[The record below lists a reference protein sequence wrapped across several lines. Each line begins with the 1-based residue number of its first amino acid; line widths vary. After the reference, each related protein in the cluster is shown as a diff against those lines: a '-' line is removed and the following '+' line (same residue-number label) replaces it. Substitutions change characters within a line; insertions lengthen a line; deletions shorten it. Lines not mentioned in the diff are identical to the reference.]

1 MKKIFNI
8 AIIAAMVLSLTGCE
22 DFLNRPTIDNYSTG
36 NYYQNDEQCVMGVNY
51 LYNSPWYDFVRG
63 FLAVGDCMAGNYH
76 DDQYGFLQLSP
87 QASGDYAT
95 NMSKS
100 LWSVN
105 GHCSTVIENIV
116 ASQGPSS
123 AVKRQTIGEALVWK
137 AVAYFYLVRVYGEV
151 PIIHKPADMINSG
164 DYNTVYRNTKEN
176 LYDYI
181 LMILETAETLL
192 PKNATPNGR
201 VDYWSARALEA
212 KVYLTMAGVSGQ
224 LNQDYLKKAFE
235 ISKDVIENS
244 GRHLMTDYAAIFYGE
259 NNISEEALISWMW
272 SGKTTEASGWTA
284 QNSFQNDLAFGE
296 MGQMKDNWG
305 AWKGAQV
312 NLQEVFGV
320 TALDN
325 PATRA
330 DIDKDARRKA
340 TYMLPGDVYPQFW
353 RTVGGLDVLK
363 AVFDKDYARFGC
375 PESWGSNTG
384 TFVCVKHCFGDND
397 DHMAMFGYAPARN
410 MTSAIATHILRLG
423 DIYLVNAE
431 AAVLGGGDIAYGC
444 ARLNDVR
451 RRSIKDYKAV
461 NGYTFDDVWVE
472 RRKELAMEGDRWY
485 DYVRVSYYNPEYA
498 LNNPIDGLKIQK
510 RGDYWN
516 KDNTYKAF
524 YESYKGNEN
533 NKAAWV
539 WNLVAEDGSEFHY
552 PTNEERAQPQAYQ
565 TSLSK
570 DVFRMPITADDV
582 IFNGNLASDVEPISE
597 NVREKYTYDFSNL

>member
-8 AIIAAMVLSLTGCE
+8 AIIATVVLSLTGCE

-36 NYYQNDEQCVMGVNY
+36 NYYQNDNQCIMGVNY
-51 LYNSPWYDFVRG
+51 LYNSPWYDFQRG
-63 FLAVGDCMAGNYH
+63 FLAMGDCMAGNYH

-87 QASGDYAT
+87 QAAGDYAT

-116 ASQGPSS
+116 AAQGPSS
-123 AVKRQTIGEALVWK
+123 AIKRQTIGEALVWK
-137 AVAYFYLVRVYGEV
+137 AMAYFYLVRVYGEV
-151 PIIHKPADMINSG
+151 PIIHKPADMINAG

-212 KVYLTMAGVSGQ
+212 KVYLTMAGVSGT
-224 LNQDYLKKAFE
+224 LNQEYLTKAFD
-235 ISKDVIENS
+235 ISKDVIDNS

-296 MGQMKDNWG
+296 MGQSKDNWG

-312 NLQEVFGV
+312 NLQEIFGV

-363 AVFDKDYARFGC
+363 AVFDESYARFGL
-375 PESWGSNTG
+375 PGSWGSNTG
-384 TFVCVKHCFGDND
+384 TFVSVKHCYGDYD
-397 DHMAMFGYAPARN
+397 DHMAMFSYAPARN
-410 MTSAIATHILRLG
+410 MTSAMATHLLRLG
-423 DIYLVNAE
+423 DLYLVNAE
-431 AAVLGGGDIAYGC
+431 AAVLGGGDMGYGL

-451 RRSIKDYKAV
+451 RRSIKDYKDV
-461 NGYTFDDVWVE
+461 GSYTFDDVWVE

-485 DYVRVSYYNPEYA
+485 DFVRVSYYDPEYA

-510 RGDYWN
+510 RGDYVN
-516 KDNTYKAF
+516 KDYTYKTF

-539 WNLVAEDGSEFHY
+539 WDLGEDPFRY
-552 PTNEERAQPQAYQ
+552 PTSEERAQPQAYQ
-565 TSLSK
+565 TSLSAS
-570 DVFRMPITADDV
+570 VFRMPITADDV
-582 IFNGNLASDVEPISE
+582 IFNGNLGTGVDPISE

>member
-1 MKKIFNI
+1 MKKIFNLAVI
-8 AIIAAMVLSLTGCE
+8 ATVVLSLTGCE

-36 NYYQNDEQCVMGVNY
+36 NYYQNDEQCIMGVNY
-51 LYNSPWYDFVRG
+51 LYNSPWYDFQRG
-63 FLAVGDCMAGNYH
+63 FLAMGDCMAGNYH

-87 QASGDYAT
+87 QAAGDYAT

-116 ASQGPSS
+116 AAKGPSS
-123 AVKRQTIGEALVWK
+123 EIKRQTIGEALVWK
-137 AVAYFYLVRVYGEV
+137 AMAYFYLVRVYGEV
-151 PIIHKPADMINSG
+151 PIIHKPADMINEG
-164 DYNTVYRNTKEN
+164 NYNAVYRNTKEN

-192 PKNATPNGR
+192 PKNPAPNGR

-224 LNQDYLKKAFE
+224 LNQDYLKKAFD
-235 ISKDVIENS
+235 ISKDVIDNS
-244 GRHLMTDYAAIFYGE
+244 GRHLMADYEQIFWGE

-296 MGQMKDNWG
+296 MGQSKDNWG

-312 NLQEVFGV
+312 NLQEIFGV

-330 DIDKDARRKA
+330 DIDKDARRHA
-340 TYMLPGDVYPQFW
+340 TYMLPGDVYPHFW

-363 AVFDKDYARFGC
+363 AVFDDSYARFGL
-375 PESWGSNTG
+375 PGSWGSNTG
-384 TFVCVKHCFGDND
+384 TFVCVKHCYGDYD
-397 DHMAMFGYAPARN
+397 DHTAMFGYAPARN
-410 MTSAIATHILRLG
+410 MTSAVATHLLRLG
-423 DIYLVNAE
+423 DLYLVNAE
-431 AAVLGGGDIAYGC
+431 AAVLGGGDIAYGL

-451 RRSIKDYKAV
+451 RRSIKDYQDA
-461 NGYTFDDVWVE
+461 GTYTFEDVWTE

-485 DYVRVSYYNPEYA
+485 DLVRVSYYNADFA

-516 KDNTYKAF
+516 KDYTYKTF

-539 WNLVAEDGSEFHY
+539 WDLGEDEFRY

-565 TSLSK
+565 TSLT
-570 DVFRMPITADDV
+570 DAVFRMPITADDV
-582 IFNGNLASDVEPISE
+582 IFNGNLATGVAPINEDV
-597 NVREKYTYDFSNL
+597 RAKYTYDFSNL

>member
-8 AIIAAMVLSLTGCE
+8 AVVAVMVLSLTGCE
-22 DFLNRPTIDNYSTG
+22 DFLDRPTIDNYSTG
-36 NYYQNDEQCVMGVNY
+36 NYYQNDNQCIMGVNY

-87 QASGDYAT
+87 QAAGDYAT

-100 LWSVN
+100 LWAEN

-116 ASQGPSS
+116 AAKGPSS
-123 AVKRQTIGEALVWK
+123 EIKRQTIGEALVWK
-137 AVAYFYLVRVYGEV
+137 AMAYFYLVRVYGEV
-151 PIIHKPADMINSG
+151 PIVHKPADMINDGSYG
-164 DYNTVYRNTKEN
+164 TVYRNTKEN

-181 LMILETAETLL
+181 LMVLETAETLL
-192 PKNATPNGR
+192 PKNSTPNGR

-212 KVYLTMAGVSGQ
+212 KVYLTMAGVSGT
-224 LNQDYLKKAFE
+224 LNTEYLTKAFD
-235 ISKDVIENS
+235 ISKDVIDNS
-244 GRHLMTDYAAIFYGE
+244 GRHLMSDYAAIFYGE

-272 SGKTTEASGWTA
+272 SGKTTDASGWTA

-312 NLQEVFGV
+312 NLQEIFGV

-330 DIDKDARRKA
+330 DIDKDARRKT

-363 AVFDKDYARFGC
+363 AVFDPEYARFGC

-384 TFVCVKHCFGDND
+384 TFVSVKHCFGDND
-397 DHMAMFGYAPARN
+397 DHVAMFGYAPARN

-431 AAVLGGGDIAYGC
+431 AAVLGGGDMGYGL

-451 RRSIKDYKAV
+451 RRSIKDYV
-461 NGYTFDDVWVE
+461 DVSSYTFEDVWVE

-485 DYVRVSYYNPEYA
+485 DYVRVSYYNPEFA

-510 RGDYWN
+510 RGDYVN
-516 KDNTYKAF
+516 KDYTYKTF
-524 YESYKGNEN
+524 FESYKGNEN

-539 WNLVAEDGSEFHY
+539 WDLGEDPFRY
-552 PTNEERAQPQAYQ
+552 PDPTERAQPQAYQ
-565 TSLSK
+565 TSLSAS
-570 DVFRMPITADDV
+570 VFRMPITADDV